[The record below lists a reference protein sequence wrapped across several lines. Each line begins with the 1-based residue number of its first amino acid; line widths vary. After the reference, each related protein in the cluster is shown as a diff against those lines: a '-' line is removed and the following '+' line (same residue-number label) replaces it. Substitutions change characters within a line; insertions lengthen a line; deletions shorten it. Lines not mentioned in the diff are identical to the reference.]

1 MALLNVPCSMRSSG
15 RSQQPMQS
23 ATWEDIPGEK
33 QAQPPDVALNLGP
46 RGTAVLSSSSTT
58 GPAPTS
64 SHAVAVPFHRDSQ
77 GAPGSGS
84 SRSGRW
90 QAGQV
95 AAAAPLGALQT
106 TRASSSG
113 GQQRQSGSGSSVHS
127 VLSDATPQK
136 GHMGTVAD
144 LEPGVHSEE
153 QPSAYNFAAG
163 VSQQPAAEGSRTTPS
178 ADGENVSPNRWAA
191 GRRPAAGKP
200 AMPGAAGLGRSAHQ
214 MHSAGSAS
222 GSLQAPEGAGRSGQA
237 LKGAGSEA
245 GQLPARSAAGSAA
258 HAGLQR
264 SSGLQGVSS
273 ETGRRSREKLS
284 GIVSFLDQLEA
295 QVSCEGRSACWGTAA
310 GIALWTA

>member
-1 MALLNVPCSMRSSG
+1 MALLNAPCSMRGSG

-23 ATWEDIPGEK
+23 ATWEETPGET
-33 QAQPPDVALNLGP
+33 QAQPLDVALNLGP
-46 RGTAVLSSSSTT
+46 PGVAVLSGSSST

-64 SHAVAVPFHRDSQ
+64 SHAAAVPVLRASQ
-77 GAPGSGS
+77 GAPGSS
-84 SRSGRW
+84 STRSGTW

-113 GQQRQSGSGSSVHS
+113 GQQQQSGSGSSVHS
-127 VLSDATPQK
+127 VLSDATRQK
-136 GHMGTVAD
+136 GHMGTATD

-153 QPSAYNFAAG
+153 QPSAHNFTAG

-222 GSLQAPEGAGRSGQA
+222 GSLQAPEGAGGSGQA
-237 LKGAGSEA
+237 LKGPGSEA

-258 HAGLQR
+258 DAGLQR
-264 SSGLQGVSS
+264 TSGLHGIRS
-273 ETGRRSREKLS
+273 EAGRRSLEKLS

-295 QVSCEGRSACWGTAA
+295 QVSWKGRSACCGTAA
-310 GIALWTA
+310 GTALWTA